1 MIEKYASGILH
12 PSEVYAQFKSLD
24 VFDQERFLQML
35 LDDEDFIE
43 LICKDDVYINGLK
56 DWIKQNNNR

>member
-24 VFDQERFLQML
+24 IFDQDAFLQIL
-35 LDDEDFIE
+35 LDDEDVILRNTDFRNSI
-43 LICKDDVYINGLK
+43 I
-56 DWIKQNNNR
+56 